1 MQQPALKQVPHH
13 PSAFVAHPPSAN
25 STLISPYHSN
35 ASLLQTSNGAP
46 AALHHPPHH
55 ITLQSPN
62 VAAAAAAAGVQ
73 LHSPGRRRESV
84 ASLSSHDSNMKE
96 IEESNAAIAML
107 RLKKNIEQKE
117 EFMRR
122 PNQQQQPQQQQQQ
135 MVSYPPTQPLRR
147 PVVVSPTP
155 QQQQILQENVDAAN
169 GGMPR
174 EFYSRP
180 KKLQRPIWP
189 PTLDEQHQQALRKME
204 NQFQPINSPTAQQMQ
219 QSKLLKSKCREQF
232 FNMLQQNEGGSAS
245 GDDSVKDKSEDCPIP
260 ANGLHIVSEK
270 TKLFESGRPLSPDG
284 SNVDRTLLYKS
295 ELSRLN
301 QKVPTPNVAL
311 RKKEY
316 EQIHDHSDYS
326 RLSTD
331 TETIV
336 SDAPSVS
343 TSATAAAPPQQQH
356 QQPVYNRGVVGGGG
370 EETHLSPVV
379 VVRREPKQPVNGGGA
394 DAGGVGEDDR
404 RMRRISYLRATANDT
419 HLEINNNNTSNN
431 SGETKKSSGSSE
443 YAENDRA
450 MAMNVISDNRDKRR
464 HGRQMEQDE
473 PEDEGVGDVV
483 VRREEAINDK
493 EAVVGEYNE
502 EEMALL
508 LRGSTDKRRV
518 SSASILALHE
528 GPMQI
533 KITLIDGK
541 RSHDRSWKNV
551 WAELK
556 GNKLNLT
563 VQREGKP
570 NQVRRNRVECKY
582 KK

>member
-1 MQQPALKQVPHH
+1 MSPGFLGQQQQQPQQQPPPQQSAFVMHH
-13 PSAFVAHPPSAN
+13 PS
-25 STLISPYHSN
+25 Y
-35 ASLLQTSNGAP
+35 QQ
-46 AALHHPPHH
+46 PHLS
-55 ITLQSPN
+55 LQSPN

-73 LHSPGRRRESV
+73 LHSPGKRRESL

-122 PNQQQQPQQQQQQ
+122 PNLQQQQQQQ
-135 MVSYPPTQPLRR
+135 M
-147 PVVVSPTP
+147 SPQMALHGQP
-155 QQQQILQENVDAAN
+155 QQQMPSRRSSGGADVN
-169 GGMPR
+169 GQVMPR

-180 KKLQRPIWP
+180 KKLQRPMWP
-189 PTLDEQHQQALRKME
+189 PSLEEQQQQQQQHQQRSALE
-204 NQFQPINSPTAQQMQ
+204 QTQFVPIHSPTSSTAQQQKMQ
-219 QSKLLKSKCREQF
+219 QSKLMKSKCREQF
-232 FNMLQQNEGGSAS
+232 FNMIQQQQQQHQHPHDGV
-245 GDDSVKDKSEDCPIP
+245 DEDLSSKCEEYPIP

-284 SNVDRTLLYKS
+284 SCVDRTLLYKS

-301 QKVPTPNVAL
+301 QKVATPGVAL

-316 EQIHDHSDYS
+316 EQINEHSDYS

-336 SDAPSVS
+336 SDTASVGRLQS
-343 TSATAAAPPQQQH
+343 PPIVVGNHQH
-356 QQPVYNRGVVGGGG
+356 PTEVYNQSSSSSHTV
-370 EETHLSPVV
+370 PVV
-379 VVRREPKQPVNGGGA
+379 VVRREPKQANADGLGVPVS
-394 DAGGVGEDDR
+394 EDDR

-419 HLEINNNNTSNN
+419 NLEINNNSSLLT
-431 SGETKKSSGSSE
+431 SSGGSGSGSGISSNSANSSKRTALAAAE

-450 MAMNVISDNRDKRR
+450 MAMNVISDTRDKRR
-464 HGRQMEQDE
+464 HGRQMGGGG
-473 PEDEGVGDVV
+473 EDA
-483 VRREEAINDK
+483 EEAIKDTNTD
-493 EAVVGEYNE
+493 
-502 EEMALL
+502 EEMTILM
-508 LRGSTDKRRV
+508 RGNNGDKRRT
-518 SSASILALHE
+518 SSASQILALHE

-533 KITLIDGK
+533 KITLIEGK

-563 VQREGKP
+563 VQRDGKP
-570 NQVRRNRVECKY
+570 NQVCLLWSLNMEGVCRY
-582 KK
+582 